1 MFDNNYNFL
10 CKICLLLFLI
20 LNYSTFAHSLPL
32 EVPDEATSFSNHTTF
47 CVNDKELTVAGVP
60 FKMIAVQGGTFLMG
74 ATLDQYRKSKADEFP
89 VHRVAVN
96 TFYMGETEVTQEL
109 WKAVMGQNLSAN
121 QNPKAP
127 VEMVS
132 WNDCQQFIEKLNQ
145 LTGVQFRLP
154 TEAEWEY
161 AARGGA
167 FAGHWLF
174 AGDDFLDGLG
184 WFAQNT
190 SKTMPVKQK
199 LPNEIGLYDMSGN
212 VAEWCLDWYGDYSGD
227 NQSNP
232 TGPNNGN
239 DKCVRGGHWND
250 ANNSARVAVRFALNP
265 LLSNKFIGLRLVA
278 NVSKKDIEDAD
289 NKPKP
294 QIRHF
299 EVFHTDYLQTET
311 VSVNGVDFKMIGVQG
326 GTFLMGATLEQT
338 KYGDVDEQPCHSVAV
353 SSFRIAETEVTQKLW
368 AAVMGD
374 NPSTKKGDDLPV
386 YNVSW
391 NDCQTF
397 INKLNDLTGKIFR
410 LPTEAE
416 WEYAARGGNLS
427 MQYAFPGSDSCDEVA
442 WNAFNCKFLNEVAK
456 LQPNELKIYDMA
468 GNIAEWCQD
477 WYAAYTKSDATNPCG
492 PATGNDKVVRG
503 SHWED
508 GQKYCHCS
516 YRSSA
521 KPNAKNNHIGFRL
534 AL

>member
-1 MFDNNYNFL
+1 MFDNKSTFLRKTIIFLFL
-10 CKICLLLFLI
+10 CLSASLCAQSFL
-20 LNYSTFAHSLPL
+20 
-32 EVPDEATSFSNHTTF
+32 NHTTF
-47 CVNDKELTVAGVP
+47 RVNDKELTVAGVP

-74 ATLDQYRKSKADEFP
+74 ATLDQYRKSRKDEYP
-89 VHRVAVN
+89 VRRVAVN

-109 WKAVMGQNLSAN
+109 WKAVMGQNISAN

-132 WNDCQQFIEKLNQ
+132 WNDCQLFIEKLNQ
-145 LTGVQFRLP
+145 LTGMAFRLP
-154 TEAEWEY
+154 TEAEWEF

-167 FAGHWLF
+167 FSGHWLF

-184 WFAQNT
+184 WFEQNAST
-190 SKTMPVKQK
+190 SMPVKQK

-212 VAEWCLDWYGDYSGD
+212 VAEWCSDWYGDYAVD

-232 TGPNNGN
+232 AGPDNGE
-239 DKCVRGGHWND
+239 DKCVRGGHWKD
-250 ANNSARVAVRFALNP
+250 ANNSARVAVRSALNP
-265 LLSNKFIGLRLVA
+265 ILSNNFIGLRLVA
-278 NVSKKDIEDAD
+278 DIAKKDIEEAK
-289 NKPKP
+289 NNPIP

-299 EVFHTDYLQTET
+299 DVFDSSFLPSET
-311 VSVNGVDFKMIGVQG
+311 ISVNGVDFNMIGVQG
-326 GTFLMGATLEQT
+326 GSFLMGATLEQT
-338 KYGDVDEQPCHSVAV
+338 KYADVDEQPCHNVAV
-353 SSFRIAETEVTQKLW
+353 SSFRMAETEVTQKLW
-368 AAVMGD
+368 TAVMGD
-374 NPSTKKGDDLPV
+374 NPSNKKGDNLPV

-397 INKLNDLTGKIFR
+397 ISKLNDLTGKQFR

-427 MQYAFPGSDSCDEVA
+427 MQYAFPGSDACNEVA
-442 WNAFNCKFLNEVAK
+442 WNAFNCKFMDDVAK
-456 LQPNELKIYDMA
+456 LKPNELNIFDMA

-477 WYAAYTKSDATNPCG
+477 WYAPYTKSDSTNPCG
-492 PATGNDKVVRG
+492 PNSGNDKVVRG

-521 KPNAKNNHIGFRL
+521 KPTAKNNHIGLRL